1 MERWGDAP
9 MHTLAAAMLLNVSEV
24 AVFMFCRCFY
34 RLWRRGS
41 PLQYLLHR

>member
-24 AVFMFCRCFY
+24 AVLMF
-34 RLWRRGS
+34 RR
-41 PLQYLLHR
+41 